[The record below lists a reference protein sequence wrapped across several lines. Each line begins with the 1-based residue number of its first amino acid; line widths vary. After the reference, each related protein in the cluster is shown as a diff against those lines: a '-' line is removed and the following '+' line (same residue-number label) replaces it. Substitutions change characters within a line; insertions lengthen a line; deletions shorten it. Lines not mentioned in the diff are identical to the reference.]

1 MRYALLFIVT
11 LTFGLLLGNIL
22 RKFPQWAFVVLM
34 SLFMTLGVVLLDR
47 IQ

>member
-1 MRYALLFIVT
+1 MRYALL
-11 LTFGLLLGNIL
+11 LLGNIF
-22 RKFPQWAFVVLM
+22 KKYPQWAFVALM